1 MPVFLLQTVYILLS
15 AKSNYYELFSRFLIF
30 AETKGDGFFKADG
43 RSESSKNW
51 WQEKSKAN
59 LDDPP
64 PKDFGK
70 RWREPPKDDDEG
82 TVAAIIH
89 CVALYLLPRICTV
102 YHCSYVLPSLFQMK
116 TLGKRSTLK
125 RGEIAKKIKGA
136 DGNVVQKYPT
146 LRVIIVSTFSHLK
159 ILKFW
164 ILPDF
169 PMNK

>member
-1 MPVFLLQTVYILLS
+1 MKV
-15 AKSNYYELFSRFLIF
+15 
-30 AETKGDGFFKADG
+30 
-43 RSESSKNW
+43 SSKLTAD
-51 WQEKSKAN
+51 QKTSKIGGRKN
-59 LDDPP
+59 QKRTWTTP

-164 ILPDF
+164 IPPDF

>member
-1 MPVFLLQTVYILLS
+1 MTHFFQAACGILWH
-15 AKSNYYELFSRFLIF
+15 LIF
-30 AETKGDGFFKADG
+30 QQGYQFLTKIVLYQ
-43 RSESSKNW
+43 SE
-51 WQEKSKAN
+51 KAN
-59 LDDPP
+59 LDDTP

-70 RWREPPKDDDEG
+70 QWREPPKDDDKG

-89 CVALYLLPRICTV
+89 CIALYLLPRNCKG
-102 YHCSYVLPSLFQMK
+102 YHRRYVLPSLFQMK
-116 TLGKRSTLK
+116 TLGKHSTLK
-125 RGEIAKKIKGA
+125 CGEITKKIKGA

-164 ILPDF
+164 IPPDF